1 MTEEELNIAF
11 NEAYQRA
18 SRTKIQLPP
27 DVMLHFYA
35 YYKQAIHTEGSGFYN
50 PSGDSELRNAFK
62 LNALFQ
68 VKNLTPNEA
77 KLKYIELV
85 NIHIVD

>member
-1 MTEEELNIAF
+1 MTKEELHINFLKAF
-11 NEAYQRA
+11 EKA
-18 SRTKIQLPP
+18 SNTKTQLPP

-35 YYKQAIHTEGSGFYN
+35 YYKQATHTEGFYT
-50 PSGDSELRNAFK
+50 PSGDNEIRNAFK

-68 VKNLTPNEA
+68 VKNLTPDEA

-85 NIHIVD
+85 DKYITE

>member
-1 MTEEELNIAF
+1 MTEEELNTAF
-11 NEAYQRA
+11 SEAYQRA
-18 SRTKIQLPP
+18 CNTKIQFPP

-35 YYKQAIHTEGSGFYN
+35 YYKQATHTDGFYT

-68 VKNLTPNEA
+68 VKNLSSDEA

-85 NIHIVD
+85 NKHIID